1 MNVNIITVVSCPF
14 HLLLI
19 LKSFENECLMILLLF
34 FFFQDKTV
42 VVADFG
48 LARIMPQNNWTAE
61 RKKFG
66 KKHARKK
73 RSALWC
79 RTSIT
84 RDSYFG
90 MIK

>member
-1 MNVNIITVVSCPF
+1 MVIFYHS
-14 HLLLI
+14 
-19 LKSFENECLMILLLF
+19 
-34 FFFQDKTV
+34 QDKTV

-73 RSALWC
+73 RLVFYGVEQALELSTFYC
-79 RTSIT
+79 
-84 RDSYFG
+84 DE
-90 MIK
+90 K